1 LQQSRRDAAN
11 RVFSSRSPSIRRTL
25 VQARQ
30 LLDSIDVSTIVGLRD
45 RALIALLVYNGA
57 MARPSALGYLFS
69 ATCCFLSFLS
79 TG

>member
-1 LQQSRRDAAN
+1 VRGPKHSVKRGKTPVL
-11 RVFSSRSPSIRRTL
+11 SS